1 MLTQVAASAAR
12 RAAFDILLR
21 VERDAAWAGELLHS
35 PRLDPLDGRARA
47 LVTELVM
54 GCLRRRGEMDFLLEK
69 KLPRPAA
76 ALDLEVR
83 AALRLGAYQL
93 RCMDRLSAAAAVS
106 ASVELVK
113 TARKRSAAGL
123 VNAVLR
129 NLPPLPPGE
138 DGARL
143 SHPEWL
149 RARWRRQFGADACR
163 KLLAANVRRP
173 PVYVRAVKGADVA
186 RIKRETAAE
195 GTALEPAGAP
205 RAFRAAGGNAA
216 HTQAFRR
223 GRLVAQDLSSQMVA
237 PLLAVKPGQRVLD
250 LCAAPGGKARQL
262 AEEADWA
269 AAADRSL
276 PRLRTLR
283 RLGSRGLRLLALDAE
298 RPLPFRAAFDRILV
312 DAPCSG
318 TGTLARNPEIKW
330 RLQPADLDDLQARQT
345 RILRRA
351 LDALSP
357 SGRLVYATC
366 SLEPEENEQVVE
378 RVLAER
384 AGRTCRKALDR
395 LPGRDAGDGFQAWLI
410 YADAA

>member
-12 RAAFDILLR
+12 RAAFEVLLR
-21 VERDAAWAGELLHS
+21 VERDAAWADELLHS
-35 PRLDPLDGRARA
+35 PLLDPLDGRARA
-47 LVTELVM
+47 LTTELAM
-54 GCLRRRGEMDFLLEK
+54 GCLRRRGELDFLLEK
-69 KLPRPAA
+69 RLRKPAA
-76 ALDLEVR
+76 ALDPAVR

-93 RCMDRLSAAAAVS
+93 RCMERVSAAAAVS
-106 ASVELVK
+106 DSVELVK
-113 TARKRSAAGL
+113 AARKRSAAGL

-129 NLPPLPPGE
+129 NLPPLPAAE

-149 RARWRRQFGADACR
+149 RVRWERQFGAQACR
-163 KLLAANVRRP
+163 NLLAANVRRP
-173 PVYVRAVKGADVA
+173 PAYVRAAKGVDLA
-186 RIKRETAAE
+186 RLRRESAAA
-195 GTALEPAGAP
+195 GAALEPAGFP
-205 RAFRAAGGNAA
+205 RAFRAAGGAA
-216 HTQAFRR
+216 AKTRALRN
-223 GRLVAQDLSSQMVA
+223 GRLVVQDLGSQRVA
-237 PLLAVKPGQRVLD
+237 PLLAVESGQRVLD

-262 AEEADWA
+262 AEEADWV

-283 RLGSRGLRLLALDAE
+283 RLGARGLRLLALDAE

-330 RLQPADLDDLQARQT
+330 RLQPADLDDLQARQR

-351 LDALSP
+351 LDALAP
-357 SGRLVYATC
+357 RGRLVYSTC

-378 RVLAER
+378 RVIAESP
-384 AGRTCRKALDR
+384 GRTCRKALDL